1 MKTAEALVGVS
12 RSGSAHGSESVGGQ
26 TAQLTLDTSNIAL
39 AARHGGLEFCRALHI
54 TLGVAQIQR
63 IALWLAAVLFLDQ
76 LGMAGF
82 GLAQFRFQT
91 RTGIGVAG
99 ALVVVGHPRCA
110 RGGGRRGR

>member
-39 AARHGGLEFCRALHI
+39 AARHGGLEFCGALHVA
-54 TLGVAQIQR
+54 LGVAQIQR
-63 IALWLAAVLFLDQ
+63 IALWLAAVVFLDQ

-82 GLAQFRFQT
+82 GFAQFGLLNRA
-91 RTGIGVAG
+91 GV
-99 ALVVVGHPRCA
+99 
-110 RGGGRRGR
+110 